1 MDVVT
6 GGVAAS
12 QCQNRC
18 RESTGPQNTILL
30 SRWVTGRHWC
40 PRQFQVRSLCY
51 IHNHL
56 GTLAKLQNTHLLS
69 LGILSLL
76 CAFVVK
82 LLRNVTSRSIYNVE
96 KGAQIELLL
105 CFWLLWGEACV
116 AILLRNWVENSDIYM
131 WQQYDTAS
139 CIRGVTSVVCLCPM
153 SRFLLSQ
160 KKNFQCSTQRQSKK
174 ISNNEDADLYK
185 RLRRTDVCY
194 VFCSFSLISIKR
206 CVVGY
211 LRL

>member
-6 GGVAAS
+6 CGVAAS

-18 RESTGPQNTILL
+18 RESTGPQKTILL
-30 SRWVTGRHWC
+30 SRWVTSRHWC

-82 LLRNVTSRSIYNVE
+82 LFRNVTSRSIYNVE

-116 AILLRNWVENSDIYM
+116 AILLRNWVENSDIYICGNNM
-131 WQQYDTAS
+131 ILRLAS
-139 CIRGVTSVVCLCPM
+139 EASHLWFAFARCQGSFCL
-153 SRFLLSQ
+153 R
-160 KKNFQCSTQRQSKK
+160 KNFQCSTQRQSKK

-206 CVVGY
+206 CVVGH

>member
-40 PRQFQVRSLCY
+40 PRQFQVGSLCY

-69 LGILSLL
+69 LGIPSLHL
-76 CAFVVK
+76 CIRCQTLK
-82 LLRNVTSRSIYNVE
+82 RNVTSRSICSVE

-105 CFWLLWGEACV
+105 CFWFLWGGHVWQYCFEIGWKTAICGNNMILRLASEASHLWFAFARCQGSFC
-116 AILLRNWVENSDIYM
+116 LRN
-131 WQQYDTAS
+131 
-139 CIRGVTSVVCLCPM
+139 
-153 SRFLLSQ
+153 
-160 KKNFQCSTQRQSKK
+160 KNFQCSKAIKK
-174 ISNNEDADLYK
+174 D
-185 RLRRTDVCY
+185 
-194 VFCSFSLISIKR
+194 IK
-206 CVVGY
+206 
-211 LRL
+211 